1 MKGELAIVKALLESG
16 ADTATQD
23 ADGFTA
29 LMWACLWGHSSVVTE
44 LLSRGANVG
53 TQNKEGLTALMIA
66 ARRGDLA
73 IVTDLLENGKEMDRH
88 INLQEKISGWSALFF
103 AAKGGHLE
111 ITKALLKAGA
121 DPTLKDT
128 TGVTALQVAA
138 ANDRENSLGLLRA
151 CEEGDGESA
160 ATLLTAGADPNS
172 ETPMLKDKTGAT
184 ALQVAT
190 TNDREDVS
198 DELAE
203 HMQEMPGQRR
213 MSVQSLRALAAQ
225 SGQKVSELFGRLEQ
239 KLKTTTENLRK
250 PRSYDAFTD

>member
-121 DPTLKDT
+121 
-128 TGVTALQVAA
+128 
-138 ANDRENSLGLLRA
+138 E
-151 CEEGDGESA
+151 
-160 ATLLTAGADPNS
+160 
-172 ETPMLKDKTGAT
+172 PMLKDKTGAT